1 MRSLLIITLAAVLLL
16 AATGCA
22 QIKANIKSVVK
33 VTVYDETGAAYGYV
47 SVKLLDENGA
57 VKYSQNVNERG
68 VTLFEGI
75 PAGTYSFEV
84 VNVNGTSLTVISPES
99 VTVNVGKTA
108 RVDLKVSRAAVA
120 EQTYDY

>member
-1 MRSLLIITLAAVLLL
+1 MRSLIIITLAAVLLL

-22 QIKANIKSVVK
+22 QIRANIKSVVK
-33 VTVYDETGAAYGYV
+33 VTVYDETGVTYGYV

-84 VNVNGTSLTVISPES
+84 VNVNGVSMAVISPES
-99 VTVNVGKTA
+99 ITVRVGKTA
-108 RVDLKVSRAAVA
+108 NVDLKVTRAAVT
-120 EQTYDY
+120 E

>member
-1 MRSLLIITLAAVLLL
+1 MRSLLIMTLAAVLLL

-22 QIKANIKSVVK
+22 QIRANIKSVIK
-33 VTVYDETGAAYGYV
+33 VTVYDETGATYGYI
-47 SVKLLDENGA
+47 SVKLIDDKGV

-68 VTLFEGI
+68 VTLFEGVV
-75 PAGTYSFEV
+75 AGTYTFEA
-84 VNVNGTSLTVISPES
+84 VNVNGVSLAVVSPEN